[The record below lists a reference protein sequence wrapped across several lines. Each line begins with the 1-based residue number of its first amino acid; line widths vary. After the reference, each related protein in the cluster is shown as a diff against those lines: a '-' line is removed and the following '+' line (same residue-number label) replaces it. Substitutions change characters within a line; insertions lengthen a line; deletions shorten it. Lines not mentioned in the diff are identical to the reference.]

1 MKLNVFL
8 LALVV
13 VACTGAIAVGTAHA
27 DASVKIA
34 PIGDSITRG
43 GLMPDSPY
51 PSYRYYLW
59 TMLRNG
65 GYDVDFVGSTTD
77 PNFQKFMFDQ
87 DHDGYSGYTT
97 ELLANDMDRMLMS
110 DTPEIVLLDIGT
122 NDVLQQV
129 PMKDRMR
136 YIDRIVASLR
146 QKNPNVRIMLAQI
159 SPTADTFRNTNSGLD
174 EYNEQLL
181 SYAQRMTTTASPIVI
196 VDMNTAWSTERFT
209 QADGIHPTTE
219 GEVQLAQ
226 RWANA
231 LISTGIIT
239 PAVPTQVPVTVAPT
253 PVPTTAA
260 PIIIPTAQPTAIVTA
275 APTQVPASISPAV
288 STTRSAFGSKRY
300 VLRPGAAGS
309 GLSTSR
315 TAASIGTGSSSGSQ
329 SGTTNPLVP
338 PSRMFQRWYPGQ
350 RWAAGLS

>member
-8 LALVV
+8 LAMVV
-13 VACTGAIAVGTAHA
+13 VACTGAIAVGTEHA

-43 GLMPDSPY
+43 GLVSDSPY

-65 GYDVDFVGSTTD
+65 GYDVDFVGSTTE

-97 ELLANDMDRMLMS
+97 ELLANDMDRVLMS
-110 DTPEIVLLDIGT
+110 YTPDIVLLYIGT

-136 YIDRIVASLR
+136 NLDRIVTSLR
-146 QKNPNVRIMLAQI
+146 QKNPNVRIVIAQI
-159 SPTADTFRNTNSGLD
+159 SPTSDTFRNTNSGLD
-174 EYNEQLL
+174 EYNKELL
-181 SYAQRMTTTASPIVI
+181 DYAQRMTSTASPIVI
-196 VDMNTAWSTERFT
+196 VDMNTAWSTAQFT
-209 QADGIHPTTE
+209 QADGVHPNNE

-231 LISTGIIT
+231 LISTGMIT
-239 PAVPTQVPVTVAPT
+239 PAVPTQAPVTTVPT
-253 PVPTTAA
+253 PVPTATA
-260 PIIIPTAQPTAIVTA
+260 PIIIPPTAPTAVITAVPTKAPVT
-275 APTQVPASISPAV
+275 ISPAA

-300 VLRPGAAGS
+300 ALRPGATGS
-309 GLSTSR
+309 GLSSSR
-315 TAASIGTGSSSGSQ
+315 TPASIGAGSSTGSQ
-329 SGTTNPLVP
+329 SAPTNPLLP
-338 PSRMFQRWYPGQ
+338 PSRPFQRWYPTE
-350 RWAAGLS
+350 RWAAGLR

>member
-8 LALVV
+8 LALIV
-13 VACTGAIAVGTAHA
+13 VACTGAITAGAAHA

-43 GLMPDSPY
+43 GLDSDSPY

-77 PNFQKFMFDQ
+77 PNFQRFMFDQ

-97 ELLANDMDRMLMS
+97 ELLADDMDRMMTAY
-110 DTPEIVLLDIGT
+110 TPDIVLLYIGT

-129 PMKDRMR
+129 PMNDRMR
-136 YIDRIVASLR
+136 YLDKIISSLR
-146 QKNPNVRIMLAQI
+146 QKNPNVRILIAQI
-159 SPTADTFRNTNSGLD
+159 SPTSDTFRNTNSGLD
-174 EYNEQLL
+174 DFNKGLV
-181 SYAQRMTTTASPIVI
+181 SYAQGKTTTASPIVI
-196 VDMNTAWSTERFT
+196 VDMNSAWSTAQFT
-209 QADGIHPTTE
+209 QADGVHPNTE

-231 LISTGIIT
+231 LISTGMIT
-239 PAVPTQVPVTVAPT
+239 PTVPTQLPVTTPPT
-253 PVPTTAA
+253 SIPTTAVTTIITTA
-260 PIIIPTAQPTAIVTA
+260 PKVISTTT
-275 APTQVPASISPAV
+275 SPAAI
-288 STTRSAFGSKRY
+288 TTRSAFGSKRY
-300 VLRPGAAGS
+300 AIGSGASSS
-309 GLSTSR
+309 GLSSSR
-315 TAASIGTGSSSGSQ
+315 RAISVRSGSSSGAQ

-338 PSRMFQRWYPGQ
+338 PASKFQRWYPSQ
-350 RWAAGLS
+350 RWAAGMR

>member
-13 VACTGAIAVGTAHA
+13 VACTGAIAVGTEHV

-43 GLMPDSPY
+43 GLTSDSAY

-65 GYDVDFVGSTTD
+65 GYDVDFVGSTTE
-77 PNFQKFMFDQ
+77 PNFQKFAFDQ

-110 DTPEIVLLDIGT
+110 YTPDIVLLYIGT
-122 NDVLQQV
+122 NDVIQQV
-129 PMKDRMR
+129 PMNDRMR
-136 YIDRIVASLR
+136 SLDRIVSSLR
-146 QKNPNVRIMLAQI
+146 QKNPNVRIVIAQI
-159 SPTADTFRNTNSGLD
+159 APTADSFRNTNSGLD
-174 EYNEQLL
+174 EYNKKLL
-181 SYAQRMTTTASPIVI
+181 EYAQRMTTSASPIVI
-196 VDMNTAWSTERFT
+196 VDMNTAWSTAQFT
-209 QADGIHPTTE
+209 QADGVHPNTD

-231 LISTGIIT
+231 LISTGMIT
-239 PAVPTQVPVTVAPT
+239 PAVPTQAPVTVAPT
-253 PVPTTAA
+253 PIPTTVA
-260 PIIIPTAQPTAIVTA
+260 PIVITTTAPTAVVTA
-275 APTQVPASISPAV
+275 APTQASATISPAA

-300 VLRPGAAGS
+300 ALRPGAATSGS
-309 GLSTSR
+309 SSR
-315 TAASIGTGSSSGSQ
+315 TAASIGSGSSAGSQ
-329 SGTTNPLVP
+329 SGSTNPLLP
-338 PSRMFQRWYPGQ
+338 PSRPFQRWYPSE
-350 RWAAGLS
+350 RWAAGLQ

>member
-43 GLMPDSPY
+43 GLDSDSPY

-77 PNFQKFMFDQ
+77 PNFQRFMFDQ

-97 ELLANDMDRMLMS
+97 ELLANDMERMLMS
-110 DTPEIVLLDIGT
+110 YTPDVVLLYIGT

-129 PMKDRMR
+129 PMNDRMR
-136 YIDRIVASLR
+136 YLDKIISSLR
-146 QKNPNVRIMLAQI
+146 QKNPNVRILIAQI
-159 SPTADTFRNTNSGLD
+159 SPTSDTFRNTNSGLD
-174 EYNEQLL
+174 DFNKGLVV
-181 SYAQRMTTTASPIVI
+181 YAQGKTTTASPIVI
-196 VDMNTAWSTERFT
+196 VDMNSAWSTAQFT
-209 QADGIHPTTE
+209 QADGVHPNTE
-219 GEVQLAQ
+219 GEIQLAQ

-231 LISTGIIT
+231 LISTGMIT
-239 PAVPTQVPVTVAPT
+239 PTVPTQLPVTTPPT
-253 PVPTTAA
+253 PVPTAPVTTVITTAS
-260 PIIIPTAQPTAIVTA
+260 TAIST
-275 APTQVPASISPAV
+275 TTSPAAI
-288 STTRSAFGSKRY
+288 TTRSAFGSKRY
-300 VLRPGAAGS
+300 AIGS
-309 GLSTSR
+309 GASSSGISSSRRTTSIR
-315 TAASIGTGSSSGSQ
+315 SGSSSTVQ

-338 PSRMFQRWYPGQ
+338 PTSMFRRWYPSE
-350 RWAAGLS
+350 RWAAGLR

>member
-13 VACTGAIAVGTAHA
+13 VACTSAIAVGTEHA

-34 PIGDSITRG
+34 PMGDSITRG
-43 GLMPDSPY
+43 GLVPDSPY

-65 GYDVDFVGSTTD
+65 GYDVDFVGSTTE

-97 ELLANDMDRMLMS
+97 ELLANDMDRMLVS
-110 DTPEIVLLDIGT
+110 FTPDIVLLDIGT

-136 YIDRIVASLR
+136 NIDRIVTSLR
-146 QKNPNVRIMLAQI
+146 QKNPNVRIVLAQI
-159 SPTADTFRNTNSGLD
+159 APTSDTFRNTNSGLD
-174 EYNEQLL
+174 EFNKNLL
-181 SYAQRMTTTASPIVI
+181 SYAQSTTTGASPIVI
-196 VDMNTAWSTERFT
+196 VDMNTAWSTAQFT
-209 QADGIHPTTE
+209 QADGVHPNTE

-231 LISTGIIT
+231 LISTGMIT
-239 PAVPTQVPVTVAPT
+239 PAVPTQVPVTPAPT

-260 PIIIPTAQPTAIVTA
+260 PIIIPTTVPTAVITA
-275 APTQVPASISPAV
+275 APTSISPAA

-300 VLRPGAAGS
+300 ALRPGAAGS
-309 GLSTSR
+309 GLSSSR
-315 TAASIGTGSSSGSQ
+315 TPASIGAGSSTGSQ
-329 SGTTNPLVP
+329 SGSSNPLVP
-338 PSRMFQRWYPGQ
+338 PSRPFQRWYPGE
-350 RWAAGLS
+350 RWAAGLN

>member
-43 GLMPDSPY
+43 GLVSDSPY

-110 DTPEIVLLDIGT
+110 YTPDVVLLYIGT
-122 NDVLQQV
+122 NDVLYQV
-129 PMKDRMR
+129 PLKDRIQNVGR
-136 YIDRIVASLR
+136 TVTSLR
-146 QKNPNVRIMLAQI
+146 QKNPNVRILIAQI
-159 SPTADTFRNTNSGLD
+159 SPTSDTFRNTNSGLD
-174 EYNEQLL
+174 EYNKALVT
-181 SYAQRMTTTASPIVI
+181 YAQSTSTSASPIVI
-196 VDMNTAWSTERFT
+196 VDMNTAWSPTLFNQE
-209 QADGIHPTTE
+209 DGVHPNTD

-231 LISTGIIT
+231 LISTGMIT
-239 PAVPTQVPVTVAPT
+239 PTVPTQAPVTTAPT
-253 PVPTTAA
+253 PIPTTAVTTA
-260 PIIIPTAQPTAIVTA
+260 FITTAPTAVSTT
-275 APTQVPASISPAV
+275 TSPAV
-288 STTRSAFGSKRY
+288 ISTRSAFGSKRY
-300 VLRPGAAGS
+300 AIGAGASSS
-309 GLSTSR
+309 GLSSSRRTTSIR
-315 TAASIGTGSSSGSQ
+315 AGSSSGSQ

-338 PSRMFQRWYPGQ
+338 PTSMFLRWYPSQ
-350 RWAAGLS
+350 RWAAGLR

>member
-8 LALVV
+8 LAMVV
-13 VACTGAIAVGTAHA
+13 VACTGAIAAGTEHA

-43 GLMPDSPY
+43 GLEPDSGY

-65 GYDVDFVGSTTD
+65 GYDVDFVGSTTE

-110 DTPEIVLLDIGT
+110 YTPDIVLLYIGT

-129 PMKDRMR
+129 PMNDRMR
-136 YIDRIVASLR
+136 YLDRIVTSLR
-146 QKNPNVRIMLAQI
+146 QKNPNVRILLAQI
-159 SPTADTFRNTNSGLD
+159 SPTSDTFRNTNSGLD
-174 EYNEQLL
+174 EYNEKLL
-181 SYAQRMTTTASPIVI
+181 SYAQRTSSSASPIVI
-196 VDMNTAWSTERFT
+196 VDMNTAWSTEQFT
-209 QADGIHPTTE
+209 QADGVHPNTQ

-231 LISTGIIT
+231 LISTGMIT
-239 PAVPTQVPVTVAPT
+239 PAVPTQVPQT

-260 PIIIPTAQPTAIVTA
+260 PIIIPTAPPTAVPTAIVTA
-275 APTQVPASISPAV
+275 APTQAPVTLSPAA

-300 VLRPGAAGS
+300 ALRPGAAGP
-309 GLSTSR
+309 GLSSSR
-315 TAASIGTGSSSGSQ
+315 IPASIGTGSSSGSQ
-329 SGTTNPLVP
+329 SETTNPLVP
-338 PSRMFQRWYPGQ
+338 PTRMFQRWYPGQ
-350 RWAAGLS
+350 RWASGLN

>member
-1 MKLNVFL
+1 MKLNIFF
-8 LALVV
+8 LALVA
-13 VACTGAIAVGTAHA
+13 VASVGAIAVVAEHA

-43 GLMPDSPY
+43 GMEADSSY

-97 ELLANDMDRMLMS
+97 ELLANDMDRMLVYY
-110 DTPEIVLLDIGT
+110 TPDIVLLYIGT

-129 PMKDRMR
+129 EMNDRMK
-136 YIDRIVASLR
+136 YLDRIISTLR
-146 QKNPNVRIMLAQI
+146 QKNPNVRIVIAQI

-174 EYNEQLL
+174 EYNQKVLA
-181 SYAQRMTTTASPIVI
+181 YAQSRTTAASPIVI
-196 VDMNTAWSTERFT
+196 VDMNTAWSTAQFT
-209 QADGIHPTTE
+209 QADGIHPNAE

-231 LISTGIIT
+231 LISTGMIT
-239 PAVPTQVPVTVAPT
+239 PAVPTQVPVTTPPTIAPAPPT
-253 PVPTTAA
+253 TVPTSV
-260 PIIIPTAQPTAIVTA
+260 ITA
-275 APTQVPASISPAV
+275 APTAIPTTISPGPAP
-288 STTRSAFGSKRY
+288 TRSIFGSKRY
-300 VLRPGAAGS
+300 AIGSGASSS
-309 GLSTSR
+309 GLSPTR
-315 TAASIGTGSSSGSQ
+315 RAISISARSSGGSQ
-329 SGTTNPLVP
+329 SDSTNALVP
-338 PSRMFQRWYPGQ
+338 PTRQFQRWYPAQ
-350 RWAAGLS
+350 RWAAGLR